1 MAEPLVSVIIPSFN
15 AEDTIQDTVNSVL
28 NQSYKNIEI
37 IIVDDHSTDK
47 TIEIIEEISKANSK
61 VQSHVLDKN
70 FGGPAKPRNLG
81 IEQSKGEY
89 LAFLDADDIWHPEKL
104 KIQLEYM
111 SSNGAIISCS
121 TRENFYK
128 TNELQ
133 KFPEFSQ
140 PSAETFSYVQ
150 LLQKNWTNTS
160 SMMLMK
166 EFLGALRF
174 STDKSLIAVEDFH
187 LWCRFLKKNDTLMHI
202 INEKLLYYRLLET
215 SISRNKVKM
224 IRKFYLVNREF
235 NSIFR
240 STLNTLIYIFKSL
253 IKVRN

>member
-15 AEDTIQDTVNSVL
+15 AEATIQDTVNSVL
-28 NQSYKNIEI
+28 NQSYKNIEV
-37 IIVDDHSTDK
+37 IIVDDNSTDK
-47 TIEIIEEISKANSK
+47 TAEIIEEISKSSAK
-61 VQSHVLDKN
+61 VQSHALEEN

-104 KIQLEYM
+104 KIQFEYM
-111 SSNGAIISCS
+111 NSSGAIISCS
-121 TRENFYK
+121 TRENFCETK
-128 TNELQ
+128 ELQ
-133 KFPEFSQ
+133 IFPKYSN
-140 PSAETFSYVQ
+140 SNGLTFSYEQ

-160 SMMLMK
+160 SMMLKK
-166 EFLGALRF
+166 EFLGTLRF
-174 STDKSLIAVEDFH
+174 STDKRLIAVEDFH
-187 LWCRFLKKNDTLMHI
+187 LWCRFLKENNTLMHI
-202 INEKLLYYRLLET
+202 INEKLLYYRLLDT

-240 STLNTLIYIFKSL
+240 SSLNTLIYIFKSVF
-253 IKVRN
+253 KVRN